1 MTSVGR
7 DDPARCLAGR
17 PPNVEWSNSENR
29 REGQAPPLRNDRK
42 ISRYGG
48 RAATEG
54 RPYGVFRTSFGS
66 GVTGAVS
73 WLWWPSHRPGPK
85 LPCRGGSP
93 DPPANFPQQR
103 LEPERLGAPF
113 WSSCPGR
120 LDFRATAAAA
130 RLRGQSSSLPR
141 LTAPQQ
147 PPELGPRKFRGS
159 GGGATMG
166 GDAHRSPPPAAFC
179 LLCRRGQRR
188 SPRRAK
194 PCEASR
200 PTGTG
205 GSGTRPYGDPWPFPR
220 HGGRGKPL
228 PYGMKEGR
236 SRNRGRASL
245 GLAPTAFLTALFGS
259 RGTGAVSWLRWPSH
273 RSGPKLPCRGGSP
286 DPPANFLQQRLEPER
301 SGAPF
306 WSSCPGR
313 LDFRATAV
321 AARLRGQPSSLPR
334 LTAPQQ
340 PPELGPRKF
349 RGSGGGATMGGD
361 AHRSPPPAAFCLLCR
376 RGQRRSPRR
385 AKPCKVRRAE
395 SSRPTDI
402 TAHGDG
408 RAGVPPLRHGKKVSQ

>member
-1 MTSVGR
+1 MGKKPKDRQGRLTSPSGTSSLRLQFVLPRTPIYGGYPYPFPQDFR
-7 DDPARCLAGR
+7 RAKYGSGYDPSRAAGPWCGAKFWPVPFYRRAWFRPAVAEGAGR
-17 PPNVEWSNSENR
+17 GTPDEAVPKPGGMTGETSRNR
-29 REGQAPPLRNDRK
+29 
-42 ISRYGG
+42 G

-120 LDFRATAAAA
+120 LDFRATAVAV

-159 GGGATMG
+159 GDGATMG

-245 GLAPTAFLTALFGS
+245 GLACICQVKVDTKK
-259 RGTGAVSWLRWPSH
+259 
-273 RSGPKLPCRGGSP
+273 RS
-286 DPPANFLQQRLEPER
+286 
-301 SGAPF
+301 
-306 WSSCPGR
+306 
-313 LDFRATAV
+313 
-321 AARLRGQPSSLPR
+321 
-334 LTAPQQ
+334 
-340 PPELGPRKF
+340 
-349 RGSGGGATMGGD
+349 
-361 AHRSPPPAAFCLLCR
+361 
-376 RGQRRSPRR
+376 
-385 AKPCKVRRAE
+385 
-395 SSRPTDI
+395 
-402 TAHGDG
+402 
-408 RAGVPPLRHGKKVSQ
+408 